1 LAKFTGKEG
10 ATLGNQ
16 DLEKLRYNK
25 LTQESLKKKLPEFV
39 MPQNTQPA
47 KNLASANYVSS

>member
-16 DLEKLRYNK
+16 DLEMVGYNE
-25 LTQESLKKKLPEFV
+25 LTQESLKRKF
-39 MPQNTQPA
+39 A
-47 KNLASANYVSS
+47 